1 MTSRRRE
8 RGSCRRLAA
17 AAVMRVPVRKHVRLI
32 LWQGSHIVV
41 HASLMSV
48 LVAVSPNATVQLRR
62 ERHTRKHEGRHI
74 AWFVSDKYGSALLVS
89 QKLGPLREWIN
100 ARASAP
106 HERVNLSSLYET
118 ATIGKHS
125 QRTGGYTNGRFVV
138 VQVTGPCVSWGSRMD
153 SSCVPGDSTAFW

>member
-1 MTSRRRE
+1 
-8 RGSCRRLAA
+8 
-17 AAVMRVPVRKHVRLI
+17 
-32 LWQGSHIVV
+32 
-41 HASLMSV
+41 MSV

-125 QRTGGYTNGRFVV
+125 QRTGGYTKGRWA
-138 VQVTGPCVSWGSRMD
+138 VTAVPIEDVNEKLGLMRPHFDHAYVLASTGYVSVTQSDVR
-153 SSCVPGDSTAFW
+153 S